1 MSGLALS
8 WPGLPAAVPALPARD
23 NDFGVP
29 GTEVKGQLTVAESG
43 VCALTTESALLFTL
57 KFGRMLKYL

>member
-29 GTEVKGQLTVAESG
+29 GTEVKGQLTAESG